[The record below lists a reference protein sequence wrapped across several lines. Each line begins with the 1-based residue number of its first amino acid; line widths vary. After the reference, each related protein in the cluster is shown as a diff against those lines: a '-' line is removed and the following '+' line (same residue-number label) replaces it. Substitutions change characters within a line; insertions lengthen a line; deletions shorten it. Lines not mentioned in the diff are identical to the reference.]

1 MILRFSNWTLSH
13 LINGEKKEQVLICL
27 AQNNQSLV
35 KSITLVE
42 LQKKKSMVEKSFI
55 SNNQSGGISSTA
67 LIRKSTAEQ
76 KLYKDPNC
84 VKLVGNN
91 TNFWIC

>member
-1 MILRFSNWTLSH
+1 
-13 LINGEKKEQVLICL
+13 
-27 AQNNQSLV
+27 
-35 KSITLVE
+35 
-42 LQKKKSMVEKSFI
+42 MVEKSFI

-76 KLYKDPNC
+76 KLHKDPNC

-91 TNFWIC
+91 TNF